1 MFSTTDDSV
10 RRSSST
16 APGRAI
22 VGGGGIAGLAAA
34 RALIELGWNVTVYEQ
49 APSLKALGAGI
60 TLAPN
65 AVRALDWLG
74 LGDRL
79 QSKGM
84 AHGEAAIRDQRGRW
98 LFRAPVEAREERF
111 GVASFALHRADL
123 HAMLVHAARKAT
135 LRTGY
140 RISGLRDGPQP
151 VVTFEGRDGPG
162 EDRADLIIGADGI
175 RSRTRYAL
183 FPEHPGLSYAA
194 GGR

>member
-1 MFSTTDDSV
+1 
-10 RRSSST
+10 
-16 APGRAI
+16 
-22 VGGGGIAGLAAA
+22 
-34 RALIELGWNVTVYEQ
+34 VTVYEQ

-98 LFRAPVEAREERF
+98 LFRAPVEALEERF

-135 LRTGY
+135 LRTRLPHQWSQGWTSA
-140 RISGLRDGPQP
+140 RRHVRGPRRSG
-151 VVTFEGRDGPG
+151 
-162 EDRADLIIGADGI
+162 
-175 RSRTRYAL
+175 
-183 FPEHPGLSYAA
+183 
-194 GGR
+194 